1 MRIGAGACGA
11 DPGAPGRNTTRWA
24 REHLTFRPVTV
35 AQGRDGGAAA
45 GEGVPPALAA
55 AETQL
60 LAPGGAFETEVVEV
74 AGRPMQVFRNRL
86 RSLREALAAS
96 AAHGEA
102 PYVIFTDG
110 YDRRV
115 LTFAEHHRMV
125 ASVAA
130 ALADRYGVR
139 PGDRVAILAANCPEW
154 IVTFWAATSLGAI
167 AVGCNGWW
175 VGPEIRHAL
184 ADCEPAVLVA
194 DRARLARLD
203 GDAGLPTVV
212 VEEDFDALSMHA
224 PDAALPEVPIGEDD
238 PALILYTSGTTG
250 RPKGAVNT
258 HRNVLAAVG
267 LSFFHGLRMLMAY
280 PPPGDLGPPC
290 QLVTSPLFH
299 VSGLHMAAVAFL
311 VGGVRSVWTTGR
323 FDPVT
328 VMRVIEAERVTHWS
342 FTPTMLH
349 RVVHHPDVGR
359 YDLSSLRSG
368 GGGGA
373 TFSPALLRRAKEVLP
388 ALRTTMGVGYGQT
401 ECAALATLN
410 SGEELNRYPTSVGRP
425 LPTVELRICDAQ
437 GRPVPDGVDGEICVR
452 GPMVMPGYWGRPDE
466 TAAVLD
472 PDGWLH
478 TGDLGHLSGGRLYLA
493 ARRYDLIVRGGENV
507 YPAEIEQCLEEHPDV
522 AEVAVLGVPHDEW
535 GQEVAAIVVPA
546 PGRRP
551 EIGDLEAHCRARL
564 AAFKVPTRW
573 ELRDEP
579 LPRNAAGKVMRHVL
593 AGAPNPQVES

>member
-1 MRIGAGACGA
+1 VPAPPAA
-11 DPGAPGRNTTRWA
+11 D
-24 REHLTFRPVTV
+24 
-35 AQGRDGGAAA
+35 
-45 GEGVPPALAA
+45 GVPPALAA
-55 AETQL
+55 AEAEL
-60 LAPGGAFETEVVEV
+60 LAPGGLFETEVVEV
-74 AGRPMQVFRNRL
+74 AGRPMAVFRNRM

-96 AAHGEA
+96 AGHGDA
-102 PYVIFTDG
+102 PYVTFTDG
-110 YDRRV
+110 ERRRT
-115 LTFAEHHRMV
+115 LTFAEHHRAV
-125 ASVAA
+125 AAVAA
-130 ALADRYGVR
+130 ALAERHGVG

-184 ADCEPAVLVA
+184 ADCDPALLVA

-203 GDAGLPTVV
+203 GDAGVPTVV
-212 VEEDFDALSMHA
+212 VEDDFAALVSHA
-224 PDAALPEVPIGEDD
+224 PGAALPDTPIGEDD

-258 HRNVLAAVG
+258 HRNVIAAVG
-267 LSFFHGLRMLMAY
+267 LSFFHGLRMMMSGLT
-280 PPPGDLGPPC
+280 PPSPDPPV

-349 RVVHHPDVGR
+349 RVVTHPDVGR

-373 TFSPALLRRAKEVLP
+373 AFSPTLQRRAKEVLP

-410 SGEELNRYPTSVGRP
+410 AGEELNRYPTSVGRP
-425 LPTVELRICDAQ
+425 LPTVELAIRDPQ

-452 GPMVMPGYWGRPDE
+452 GPMVMPGYWRRPEE

-472 PDGWLH
+472 ADGWLR
-478 TGDLGHLSGGRLYLA
+478 TGDLGHLAGGRLYLA
-493 ARRYDLIVRGGENV
+493 ARRFDLILRGGENV
-507 YPAEIEQCLEEHPDV
+507 YPAEVEQCLEEHPDV
-522 AEVAVLGVPHDEW
+522 AEVAVLGVAHEEW

-546 PGRRP
+546 AGRRP
-551 EIGDLEAHCRARL
+551 EAAALEAFCRERL

-573 ELRDEP
+573 EVRDEP

-593 AGAPNPQVES
+593 AGAELTQREA